1 MVKHT
6 QFASKLLTNCLSV
19 FDHFVGL
26 ALKGLRSCKNCV
38 SFSRLEKL
46 GFLVYKL
53 LTNCLS
59 WFDHFVGLALKGLR
73 SCKNCVSFSRLEK
86 LGFLVYKSLCS
97 SNQVQ
102 ENVHLIILCSL
113 SLYKVHVF
121 ATSCTSLCTKWNRL
135 WKDRQHCK

>member
-46 GFLVYKL
+46 GFLVYKSVLFKSSSGECAPHNFVL
-53 LTNCLS
+53 LVTLQGTRVCHILY
-59 WFDHFVGLALKGLR
+59 LI
-73 SCKNCVSFSRLEK
+73 
-86 LGFLVYKSLCS
+86 
-97 SNQVQ
+97 
-102 ENVHLIILCSL
+102 VHQM
-113 SLYKVHVF
+113 K
-121 ATSCTSLCTKWNRL
+121 
-135 WKDRQHCK
+135 

>member
-1 MVKHT
+1 MHHFRTGKN
-6 QFASKLLTNCLSV
+6 SKTYYNNRFNHLSANITKWSITLKQYVLKLSTNCLSV

-59 WFDHFVGLALKGLR
+59 VFDHFVGLALKGLKLKIGK
-73 SCKNCVSFSRLEK
+73 SNSVVVVFS
-86 LGFLVYKSLCS
+86 
-97 SNQVQ
+97 Q
-102 ENVHLIILCSL
+102 
-113 SLYKVHVF
+113 
-121 ATSCTSLCTKWNRL
+121 T
-135 WKDRQHCK
+135 